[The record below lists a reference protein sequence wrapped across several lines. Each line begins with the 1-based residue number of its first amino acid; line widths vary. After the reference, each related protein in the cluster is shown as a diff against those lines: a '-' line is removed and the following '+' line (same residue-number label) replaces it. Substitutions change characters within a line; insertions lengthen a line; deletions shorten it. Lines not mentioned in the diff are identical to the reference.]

1 MIVGLISGI
10 GAGWSKKISY
20 WIQPVTKVLGAIPT
34 TTYMPIVMMLA
45 TSMFGGS
52 AFLIGLG
59 VWFPVTVSSMTG
71 VANVPKNYYE
81 AAQTLGTVYCN
92 GEKIIGT
99 SEKRGLVFQ
108 DHALFPW
115 LTVWDNVL
123 FGLKSCKKVKEK
135 KELAEQLLDIVGL
148 TRFKKSYPNQLS
160 GGMSQRVALLR
171 ALANEPDVLL
181 LDEPLGALDTFTRMN
196 IQDALIDLWK
206 ARGNTMILI
215 THDVDEAIYLS
226 QKVIVMSPR
235 PGRIINE
242 INIEMGYP
250 RNRSHSAF
258 TLYRNKILEQL
269 NFAHEESINYYI

>member
-1 MIVGLISGI
+1 MAAGEVKIDGVTKIFRRFDELETLTALEDINLSISPGEFVSIVGASGCGKSTMLRI
-10 GAGWSKKISY
+10 IAGLETPTVGA
-20 WIQPVTKVLGAIPT
+20 
-34 TTYMPIVMMLA
+34 
-45 TSMFGGS
+45 
-52 AFLIGLG
+52 
-59 VWFPVTVSSMTG
+59 
-71 VANVPKNYYE
+71 
-81 AAQTLGTVYCN
+81 VYCD
-92 GEKIIGT
+92 GSKIIGT

-123 FGLKSCKKVKEK
+123 FGLRSCKKVKEK
-135 KELAEQLLDIVGL
+135 RELAEQLLEIVGL
-148 TRFKKSYPNQLS
+148 TKFKKSYPNQLS
-160 GGMSQRVALLR
+160 GGMSQRVALVR

-181 LDEPLGALDTFTRMN
+181 LDEPLGALDAFTRMS

-206 ARGNTMILI
+206 ARGNTMLLI

-242 INIEMGYP
+242 IKIDMGYP

-269 NFAHEESINYYI
+269 NFAHEESISYYI